1 MPFSNTEPFEVIAA
15 PFRVYVAPVGT
26 AFPAVT
32 VDESDIPTEWVLV
45 GRSGDLNYDRG
56 IGVQVQH
63 SQTMAPWR
71 SVGDAGV
78 RKTFRTEEDLKI
90 NIKLVDLR
98 LEQYQNAMNANTL
111 TPGGSTV
118 KMGLSRGFAV
128 STFAVLI
135 RSDVSPYGD
144 GLNMQYEIPR
154 AAQTGN
160 PTINLSKPGEPAGLD
175 LEWSALV
182 DSDAASEDERFGRVV
197 CETT

>member
-1 MPFSNTEPFEVIAA
+1 MSFTNTAPFEVIAA
-15 PFRVYVAPVGT
+15 PYRVYVAPVGT

-32 VDESDIPTEWVLV
+32 VDESAIPTEWVLV

-56 IGVQVQH
+56 VGVVVSH
-63 SQTMAPWR
+63 TQTMAPWR

-90 NIKLVDLR
+90 SLKLVDLR
-98 LEQYQNAMNANTL
+98 LEQYQNAMNANTI
-111 TPGGSTV
+111 TPSGSTK

-144 GLNMQYEIPR
+144 GLNMQYEIPV

-175 LEWSALV
+175 LEWTALV
-182 DSDAASEDERFGRVV
+182 DPDAASEDERFGRVV
-197 CETT
+197 AETT